1 MRNES
6 QKVDELHNALF
17 VICTKLH
24 KKALCVPA

>member
-1 MRNES
+1 MQNES

-24 KKALCVPA
+24 KEALCVPA